1 MKSRE
6 YRLAAIM
13 FTDIVGFSRKME
25 QDEQGTLALLS
36 EHNAIIYEIA
46 SQFKGTVIKTIGDA
60 FLIDF
65 PNTVQAVQAAVSIL
79 SRFLAW
85 NTARGGE
92 PMELRIG
99 IHLGDIH
106 FFDDDALGEGINIA
120 SRLQQVAKPGKIAI
134 SQDVYN
140 LIANKV
146 KVPIEHRGEVKLK
159 NIARSIEVY
168 EISVTADLVPHPGP
182 AASMPA
188 VQNGSGK
195 THEIISESESMTG
208 MQESLQAS
216 GASETAD
223 RTQDYRHSDG
233 TEGQQEALQELVR
246 STVLAGIK
254 QQGRRLSFSEAEELF
269 PKADSDIRAAL
280 QVLVT
285 KGLIARDSQRTQSDR
300 RTYAAGTNSGPEYA
314 ESISSTAFRGAGEVI
329 GKIGD
334 ALRDAGII
342 GGSRGKL
349 QTDQEYIEEYR
360 RKVEQDASR
369 ERGGL
374 RAHIGSFIGVN
385 AFLIMLNLSTSPGFP
400 WALFPLFGWGI
411 GMVNHINEVKR
422 KQDQVRH
429 LEALPNINRQGLKLL
444 QEYEKIRSGFSS
456 HVVSTL
462 ATSALLLMIN
472 LVTSSAFM
480 WSFIPIGVMGIGL
493 IGHVGAFPGKM
504 SKIRKR
510 MERMG
515 LLVPDLPLFR
525 PSRRLPDPGEGG
537 YSRTQQAR
545 IIRAVIQGQYKKAKR
560 SGAPIDRDFLDLL
573 DRYVDQIAA
582 LDAKSLDVLQLIQGI
597 PVSDLERDLAVLKK
611 RKDNTNSEQL
621 QSEYSESIRQLEKQK
636 ASYRQL
642 TNQQEMLD
650 LRLTSSLNALKQL
663 QIDMVRVQSMSNA
676 QDSSLLQDLR
686 GRSDDL
692 NLYLSDVERS
702 FAELES

>member
-1 MKSRE
+1 MVLIDKADRAIYGYGMKSRE

-146 KVPIEHRGEVKLK
+146 KVPIEHKGEVKLK

-168 EISVTADLVPHPGP
+168 EISVTADHLPQSDP
-182 AASMPA
+182 AASANA
-188 VQNGSGK
+188 VQPEPENSQEVV
-195 THEIISESESMTG
+195 TVSEPVN
-208 MQESLQAS
+208 
-216 GASETAD
+216 
-223 RTQDYRHSDG
+223 
-233 TEGQQEALQELVR
+233 GQQEALQELVR

-254 QQGRRLSFSEAEELF
+254 RQGRRLSFSEAEELF
-269 PKADSDIRAAL
+269 PGADSDIRAAL
-280 QVLVT
+280 QILVT
-285 KGLIARDSQRTQSDR
+285 KGLIARDSQRVQTDR
-300 RTYAAGTNSGPEYA
+300 GNSSSGTSSGREHA
-314 ESISSTAFRGAGEVI
+314 DSLSSTAFRGAGEVI

-342 GGSRGKL
+342 GSSRGKL

-456 HVVSTL
+456 HVVSTV

-480 WSFIPIGVMGIGL
+480 WSFIPVGVMGIGL
-493 IGHVGAFPGKM
+493 IGHIAAFPGKM

-525 PSRRLPDPGEGG
+525 PSRRLPDPGEDG

-582 LDAKSLDVLQLIQGI
+582 LDAKSMDVQQLIQGI

-611 RKDNTNSEQL
+611 RKDSTDSEQL
-621 QSEYSESIRQLEKQK
+621 QSEYSESIKQVEKQK

-650 LRLTSSLNALKQL
+650 LRLSSSLNALKQL
-663 QIDMVRVQSMSNA
+663 QIDMVRVQSMSNS